1 MKNMLKQ
8 LCDYKGLDFVT
19 TFHVRKRF
27 RTLEKRA
34 PERTVRVCNNSLAV
48 MHLEESWT
56 SLMSVC
62 FSLYS
67 KAPAK
72 RSQHANATYRNIVG
86 RNMLRAFGHRVATC
100 WLLLAQV

>member
-19 TFHVRKRF
+19 AFHVRKRF

-56 SLMSVC
+56 SLMSGC
-62 FSLYS
+62 FCIYS
-67 KAPAK
+67 STASFCLFDAD
-72 RSQHANATYRNIVG
+72 
-86 RNMLRAFGHRVATC
+86 
-100 WLLLAQV
+100 LASYAYVLT